1 MERKYVAMD
10 VHFATTTSVVLDS
23 DGNQIMNTVLRTE
36 AGPIRDYLK
45 GLSGPV
51 WLTFEEGTMAAW
63 LYEIAEPLAA
73 KVVVCNPR
81 QNGLLKKGSKSD
93 KIDAEKLA
101 ELLRLGA
108 LKPVYHERH
117 KVGELKQFVAIYSQL
132 TEDRTRVINRL
143 RALFR
148 SESLRMTFKK
158 EEREEMLKRL
168 ASEAARERAMLLFE
182 EFEGLDRLQAAARKK
197 MTAEAKKHPDY
208 RLLQTMPGVSG
219 IRAAQLLAWGVTPH
233 RFRTKRQFWSYCGL
247 SVVTRS
253 TADHEIRDG
262 RIVAKRRKAP
272 ATRGLTRDYHRG
284 LKGLFKG
291 AALDCLKNKEIRPLY
306 ERLLARGLNDSIAR
320 VQLARKLAASCL
332 AIWKSGK
339 EFDNERLI
347 QVFDKE

>member
-10 VHFATTTSVVLDS
+10 VHFATTVSVVVDS
-23 DGNQIMNTVLRTE
+23 DGKQLMNTVLKTE
-36 AGPIRDYLK
+36 GGPIRDYLK

-63 LYEIAEPLAA
+63 LYEITEPLVE
-73 KVVVCNPR
+73 KLVVCNPR
-81 QNGLLKKGSKSD
+81 QNRLLKKGNKSD
-93 KIDAEKLA
+93 KIDAAKLA

-108 LKPVYHERH
+108 LKPVYHKRH
-117 KVGELKQFVAIYSQL
+117 SVSELKERVAIYGQL

-143 RALFR
+143 RAVFR
-148 SESLRMTFKK
+148 SQSMKMTL
-158 EEREEMLKRL
+158 EEEKREETLKQL
-168 ASEAARERAMLLFE
+168 VSEAGRERAELLFAE
-182 EFEGLDRLQAAARKK
+182 LDGLDKLQLAARKK
-197 MTAEAKKHPDY
+197 MEQEAKKHPDY
-208 RLLQTMPGVSG
+208 RLLQTMPGVST

-253 TADHEIRDG
+253 TADHEVREG
-262 RIVAKRRKAP
+262 GIVARRRKAP
-272 ATRGLTRDYHRG
+272 ATRGLTPDYHHG

-306 ERLLARGLNDSIAR
+306 DRLVARGLNDSIAR
-320 VQLARKLAASCL
+320 VQLARKLAAGCL

-339 EFDNERLI
+339 EFNNERLI
-347 QVFDKE
+347 QVSDKK